1 MTAQKLIQ
9 LKHIFYLPL
18 FILLLT
24 FCRADRDNPWDIL
37 ATIDPH
43 KWSPTEVTTEE
54 ISILENRISWK
65 YQGDSRIEGFKI
77 DRKVGKNDWE
87 VGYKVFSKDDRSW
100 TDENIVPDTT
110 LTFAYRLY
118 AFAGEN
124 KSAQTEIDFK
134 PVFPAPENIQIKK
147 ETDIKYKLTWE
158 YSSIG
163 AKGFKIDR
171 KVADNDWVIA
181 HAVLDA
187 TQTSYIDTNIFA
199 KSSDINISYRIYAY
213 YNEFNSSH
221 SSINT
226 NAALTPPTNLQI
238 IQNSITNITLKWDDN
253 STGKEGFKVER
264 RYTDG
269 DWEQIA
275 ITTKNTINDDSFE
288 LNTEVFYRVA
298 AYTGEYISD
307 YVENSFNSL
316 IPPPQDPTIE
326 VISLNTIKLQWEYN
340 ANGHEGFKIDRKIEN
355 GQWEITHAVLDAS
368 ETTYTD
374 ENIFVKSTD
383 IEITYRIYAF
393 YNEYI
398 SSQVIVNPNVVL
410 NAPSNLQITQNSI
423 TSVTLQW
430 EDNNNDEAQYKVERR
445 CGEGSWQE
453 IATTKSSSINDED
466 FELNTNVYYR
476 VAAHAGEH
484 SSSYIENSFNSLIPA
499 PQELSFFVNSPTSI
513 TLNWTFEY
521 SGHTGFKIDRKT
533 GNSNWQNEFAQVNSQ
548 QTTYTDN
555 TINLDVADYLYRI
568 YTYIS
573 EKNSEKVN
581 LEIALS
587 KPQVNTTGISDIT
600 ATSAISGGNVTD
612 DGGHNVLMRG
622 VCWNTTPNPTIIHNH
637 TNNGSGTGLYTS
649 TLINLHPGTTYY
661 VRAFA
666 SSAMGTSYG
675 ENLSF
680 STQILLPTVSTTDI
694 VKTSQSTV
702 ITGGNISDDGGGFI
716 SARGVVWST
725 MQNPTIENNEGQTNN
740 GTGIGVFSSELTNLT
755 QNSNYYVRAYATNE
769 AGTAYGNTL
778 SFIAG
783 NPWTQKADFPGYQR
797 YQAVGLSI
805 NGKGYIGIGR
815 SNSGSLNDFWKYDP
829 VTNTW
834 IQKANFPISGG
845 SVIGFTINNK
855 GYVYKEGNT
864 LNNFW
869 EYNPELNIWTQQAN
883 YIGGG
888 IRGLVGFSISDK
900 GYIGLGDKYSSYEKD
915 FWEYDPDT
923 NTWNQKADLP
933 GAERT
938 NAIGLSIEGKGYIG
952 MGQGY
957 NNSELI
963 DFWEYTPGSNTW
975 IQKADFPGIARTGIA
990 AFSINGTGYICTG
1003 RGLEGP
1009 VTTEVWMYNPSAD
1022 YWTRNADFIGYIRTD
1037 ATAFTINGKGYF
1049 GTGWNYSSSYK
1060 DFWEYD
1066 PELD

>member
-18 FILLLT
+18 LLLLLT

-43 KWSPTEVTTEE
+43 KWSPTEVATED
-54 ISILENRISWK
+54 ISILEKRISWK
-65 YQGDSRIEGFKI
+65 YEGDSRIEGFKI
-77 DRKVGKNDWE
+77 DRKAGKNDWE
-87 VGYKVFSKDDRSW
+87 VGYKVFSKDDRGW

-134 PVFPAPENIQIKK
+134 PVFPAPENTQIKK

-158 YSSIG
+158 YSNIG

-181 HAVLDA
+181 HAVMDA
-187 TQTSYIDTNIFA
+187 NQTSYIDTNVFA

-226 NAALTPPTNLQI
+226 NAALTPPSNLQI
-238 IQNSITNITLKWDDN
+238 TQNSITNVTLKWDDN

-275 ITTKNTINDDSFE
+275 ITTKNTISDDSFE

-298 AYTGEYISD
+298 AYTGEYTSD
-307 YVENSFNSL
+307 YIENSFNSL

-453 IATTKSSSINDED
+453 IATTNSSSINDED

-533 GNSNWQNEFAQVNSQ
+533 GNSNWQNEFEQVDSQ

-568 YTYIS
+568 YTYVS

-622 VCWNTTPNPTIIHNH
+622 VCWNTTPNPTILHNH

-725 MQNPTIENNEGQTNN
+725 MQNPTIENNVGQTNN

-755 QNSNYYVRAYATNE
+755 QNSTYYVRAFATNE

-783 NPWTQKADFPGYQR
+783 NPWTQKADFPGYKR
-797 YQAVGLSI
+797 SDAVGLSI
-805 NGKGYIGIGR
+805 NGKGYIG
-815 SNSGSLNDFWKYDP
+815 
-829 VTNTW
+829 
-834 IQKANFPISGG
+834 
-845 SVIGFTINNK
+845 
-855 GYVYKEGNT
+855 
-864 LNNFW
+864 
-869 EYNPELNIWTQQAN
+869 
-883 YIGGG
+883 
-888 IRGLVGFSISDK
+888 
-900 GYIGLGDKYSSYEKD
+900 LGHYLTD
-915 FWEYDPDT
+915 FWEYDPT
-923 NTWNQKADLP
+923 NNSWTQKANPGSDKQIHAIGFEINGKGYIGYGLYSDFWEYNPTTDSWSQKANFGDGMSRSRTVGFSINGKGYIGTGMDSSGDVEYKNDFWEYDPESNLWTQKADF
-933 GAERT
+933 GGVGRT
-938 NAIGLSIEGKGYIG
+938 NAIGFSINDKGYIGFGYYFGPDYHYLTDFWEYDPSTDTWTRKADFEGNGKPVYNVGLSIDGKGYIMTYTDG
-952 MGQGY
+952 PFDQNKFWQY
-957 NNSELI
+957 NPITNSWL
-963 DFWEYTPGSNTW
+963 
-975 IQKADFPGIARTGIA
+975 QKAT
-990 AFSINGTGYICTG
+990 
-1003 RGLEGP
+1003 
-1009 VTTEVWMYNPSAD
+1009 
-1022 YWTRNADFIGYIRTD
+1022 FIGPKRSLSIGF
-1037 ATAFTINGKGYF
+1037 AINGKGF
-1049 GTGWNYSSSYK
+1049 IGAGSSSTILQ